1 MTTVE
6 SALTRAE
13 SEVAQV
19 QSALDTVQQ
28 VLEVA
33 DRAHS
38 TGRRLVKLIRVLA
51 VVFAIGGLAVTAAIL
66 LYRFSERSG
75 REQLDEPTDA
85 TPIESAAKPVDRI
98 RDS

>member
-13 SEVAQV
+13 SEVAHV

-51 VVFAIGGLAVTAAIL
+51 VVFAIGGLAVTAVVL
-66 LYRFSERSG
+66 LDRFSQRSG
-75 REQLDEPTDA
+75 REQMDEATDA
-85 TPIESAAKPVDRI
+85 TPIKSDASPVDKSRE
-98 RDS
+98 S